1 LFTEGL
7 EQDREVDSGAV
18 VYISDDSRVIVAGNW
33 DVSSRR
39 IRLSALTVE
48 GRENDF

>member
-1 LFTEGL
+1 LTEGL
-7 EQDREVDSGAV
+7 EQGRKMDSGAV
-18 VYISDDSRVIVAGNW
+18 VCISDDSGVLVAGNW

-39 IRLSALTVE
+39 IRLSASTVE